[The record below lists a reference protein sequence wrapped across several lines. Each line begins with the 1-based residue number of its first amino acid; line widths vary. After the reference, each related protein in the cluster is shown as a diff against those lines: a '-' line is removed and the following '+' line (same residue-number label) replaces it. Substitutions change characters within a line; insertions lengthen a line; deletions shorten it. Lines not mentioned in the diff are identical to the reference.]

1 VVDRRHLAYL
11 RVIDLHQG
19 FRDPRSVPPAD
30 LEHFLEEANRLPGIL
45 EIQRAMRSAIDPRPG
60 MSVLDAGCGIGIETT
75 RLAVENPE
83 TVVTGLDRNAE
94 LLRIARRRA
103 DPPPA
108 NLRWLEADLTAL
120 PFTEA
125 SFDAVRTERVLM
137 YLPDGAF
144 ERVISDLVR
153 LLCPGGRL
161 ALFELDY
168 GATMLVPGA
177 AGASVLRQVDE
188 ALLGLLPQAL
198 AGRRIPGLL
207 AARGLC
213 DVVATPFSFA
223 VSEPVWRRIV
233 AEPLDAAATRN
244 SAISVWVREQASAAA
259 RGEFVGAFTG
269 VLTTATRP

>member
-103 DPPPA
+103 DPAPA

-144 ERVISDLVR
+144 ERVISDLVC
-153 LLCPGGRL
+153 LLCSGGRL

-207 AARGLC
+207 TARGLC

-233 AEPLDAAATRN
+233 AEPLVAASARD

-269 VLTTATRP
+269 VLTTASRP